1 MFCQAILFDSFFIIQ
16 GLDPIARKREGRER
30 KGRAGVTKSIQ
41 DEGPWYTLFVDI
53 VLVDETRCD
62 DNVKLI
68 IWRDALESKA
78 FWLCRTKQRQCTW
91 NVRLVKVKKKD
102 EGVVSLPILDK

>member
-1 MFCQAILFDSFFIIQ
+1 MFCQAILFDYFFIIQ
-16 GLDPIARKREGRER
+16 ELDPIARKREGRER
-30 KGRAGVTKSIQ
+30 KRRGGGGVTKSIQ

-68 IWRDALESKA
+68 I
-78 FWLCRTKQRQCTW
+78 
-91 NVRLVKVKKKD
+91 
-102 EGVVSLPILDK
+102 